1 MKRCN
6 CFLVIIITSIL
17 NINNAYSQ
25 TKFETGYVIDIQK
38 DTIKGSIEY
47 QNWDKTPK
55 AIAFRSN
62 NDSKSTICTP
72 ENIQSFSVAGERY
85 VRAIVTIDESPSRDN
100 ELSDSETPQYKTDTV
115 FLHVLIDGTKSL
127 YYLKD
132 KNLKEHFFIGQNGTY
147 TTLVLIKYLN
157 KVDGVTFI
165 QKKELFKGQL
175 NIYLQECSSIQKKI
189 NSVSY
194 SKNDLIKL
202 FNEYYKCTQEKTAY
216 QPELD
221 KIKSEFGILGGLSL
235 TNLKFTGSNDNITAL
250 INTDYPYSKNFTFGG
265 FFNIILPRK
274 QGRLSFNNELIFTSY
289 KVSGMNLDS
298 YNVYIYTNTY
308 SSIGYSYIKLNNL
321 FKIKFPVKKIFLYI
335 DGGIS
340 NGIAVSESSY
350 IRVESQTY
358 SIKNISESSL
368 IDPRKWERGVLL
380 GLGSNIKS
388 FSFEFRFER
397 ADGMSR
403 YVDSSSPVKRYFFIL
418 GYKF

>member
-6 CFLVIIITSIL
+6 CFLVIIIISIF

-62 NDSKSTICTP
+62 DDSKSTICTP
-72 ENIQSFSVAGERY
+72 ENIQNFSVAGERY
-85 VRAIVTIDESPSRDN
+85 IRAIVTIDESPSRDN
-100 ELSDSETPQYKTDTV
+100 ELSESETHTYKTDTV
-115 FLHVLIDGTKSL
+115 FLQVLIDGTKSL

-157 KVDGVTFI
+157 KVDGVSFI
-165 QKKELFKGQL
+165 QKKEVFKGQL
-175 NIYLQECSSIQKKI
+175 NIYLQECPSIQNKI
-189 NSVSY
+189 NNVSY

-202 FNEYYKCTQEKTAY
+202 FNEYYKCTQEKTLY

-221 KIKSEFGILGGLSL
+221 KTKYEFGILGGMSS
-235 TNLKFTGSNDNITAL
+235 TKHDFVVKNEQIYAL
-250 INTDYPYSKNFTFGG
+250 INTKYPSSKNFTFGG
-265 FFNIILPRK
+265 FFNIILSRK
-274 QGRLSFNNELIFTSY
+274 QGKWSINNELIFSSY
-289 KVSGMNLDS
+289 KVSGMNLDY
-298 YNVYIYTNTY
+298 YNVNIYTNTY
-308 SSIGYSYIKLNNL
+308 SSIGYSYLKLNNL
-321 FKIKFPVKKIFLYI
+321 LKLKFPVKKIFLYI

-340 NGIAVSESSY
+340 NGIAVSETSN
-350 IRVESQTY
+350 IRVESHTY
-358 SIKNISESSL
+358 SVNDILVSSL
-368 IDPRKWERGVLL
+368 INTRKWEKGVLL
-380 GLGSNIKS
+380 GLGSNIRS
-388 FSFEFRFER
+388 FSFEFRVER
-397 ADGMSR
+397 ADGMSW
-403 YVDSSSPVKRYFFIL
+403 YIDSSSPVKRYFFIM

>member
-1 MKRCN
+1 
-6 CFLVIIITSIL
+6 
-17 NINNAYSQ
+17 
-25 TKFETGYVIDIQK
+25 
-38 DTIKGSIEY
+38 
-47 QNWDKTPK
+47 
-55 AIAFRSN
+55 
-62 NDSKSTICTP
+62 
-72 ENIQSFSVAGERY
+72 
-85 VRAIVTIDESPSRDN
+85 
-100 ELSDSETPQYKTDTV
+100 
-115 FLHVLIDGTKSL
+115 
-127 YYLKD
+127 
-132 KNLKEHFFIGQNGTY
+132 
-147 TTLVLIKYLN
+147 
-157 KVDGVTFI
+157 
-165 QKKELFKGQL
+165 
-175 NIYLQECSSIQKKI
+175 
-189 NSVSY
+189 
-194 SKNDLIKL
+194 
-202 FNEYYKCTQEKTAY
+202 
-216 QPELD
+216 
-221 KIKSEFGILGGLSL
+221 
-235 TNLKFTGSNDNITAL
+235 
-250 INTDYPYSKNFTFGG
+250 
-265 FFNIILPRK
+265 
-274 QGRLSFNNELIFTSY
+274 
-289 KVSGMNLDS
+289 LDS